1 MNGPRLCALIS
12 IAVVV
17 PLGLGLKFYP
27 GPARGWVNDSL
38 GGVAYEIFWCL
49 VLFAI
54 WPRRSAINP
63 IVIGVLVVTCLLEA
77 LQLVDHPVL
86 ASIRGNFLGR
96 TLIGTTFVWSDIIYY
111 VIGCALGWMWLRALA
126 RFDRRAPDASP
137 YRPDD

>member
-1 MNGPRLCALIS
+1 MSRPRLAALLS
-12 IAVVV
+12 IAFVV
-17 PLGLGLKFYP
+17 PLGFGLKFYP
-27 GPARGWVNDSL
+27 GPLRGWVNDSL

-111 VIGCALGWMWLRALA
+111 VIGCALGWLWLRALC
-126 RFDRRAPDASP
+126 RLDTEST
-137 YRPDD
+137 

>member
-1 MNGPRLCALIS
+1 MNRPRLCALIS

-111 VIGCALGWMWLRALA
+111 VIGCALGWLWLRALC
-126 RFDRRAPDASP
+126 RLDKEST
-137 YRPDD
+137 